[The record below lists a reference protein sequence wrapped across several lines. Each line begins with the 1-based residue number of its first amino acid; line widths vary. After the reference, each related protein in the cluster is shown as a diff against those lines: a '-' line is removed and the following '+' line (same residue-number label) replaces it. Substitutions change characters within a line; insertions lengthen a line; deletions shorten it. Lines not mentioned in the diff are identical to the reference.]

1 MKDVDIRPIIALA
14 VVLLVAWLAIIALL
28 WLHRPS
34 RALVGPAL
42 RLVPDVVVL
51 VQRVLADPLT
61 PLSVRIAFVVLL
73 AWLVSP
79 IDPIPEF
86 LPVIGPIDDLIVAAI
101 VLRWAARR
109 VGPDRMQ
116 SLWPGSDEGYAL
128 LSLMF

>member
-1 MKDVDIRPIIALA
+1 VDVRPIIALV
-14 VVLLVAWLAIIALL
+14 VVLLVAWLAIIAVL

-51 VQRVLADPLT
+51 VRRVLADPLT

-73 AWLVSP
+73 AWLLSP

-109 VGPDRMQ
+109 VGPDRLRA
-116 SLWPGSDEGYAL
+116 LWPGSDEGYAL
-128 LSLMF
+128 CGRLF